1 MRNGCST
8 APEIVDLSRS
18 ILPPRAEYRHPDDGN
33 RAAALRKNPAY
44 CRDGVAVMTALGR
57 SREIARLVL
66 MEAVGASATPFIP
79 VPFVDDF
86 LRTQLLKRVATKV
99 LARHDP
105 PANELAGAVVSA
117 YDKAGARPLA
127 SSIAVG
133 AARFIVRKLAIVLDV
148 KKSYDVF
155 GQSLAFAIAVDIA
168 ATEGWLAVQGADR
181 IGAAIHHV
189 LESASSGT
197 LESLGRA
204 GRQAYA
210 KGGSPGVLA
219 EAIGAEV
226 DQTRAALEAAMR
238 EELARAQ
245 LR

>member
-1 MRNGCST
+1 MHS
-8 APEIVDLSRS
+8 
-18 ILPPRAEYRHPDDGN
+18 DDGDRDAASGKN
-33 RAAALRKNPAY
+33 RHTNAMVY
-44 CRDGVAVMTALGR
+44 AVMTAVGR

-66 MEAVGASATPFIP
+66 VEAVGASATPFIP

-99 LARHDP
+99 LARHEP
-105 PANELAGAVVSA
+105 PAKDLAGAVVSA
-117 YDKAGARPLA
+117 YDKAGASPLA

-133 AARFIVRKLAIVLDV
+133 AARFIVRKLAVVLDV

-155 GQSLAFAIAVDIA
+155 GQSLAFAIAIDIA
-168 ATEGWLAVQGADR
+168 ATEGWLTAHGAER

-189 LESASSGT
+189 LESASSGA

-204 GRQAYA
+204 GRLAYA
-210 KGGSPGVLA
+210 KGGSPSVLA

-226 DQTRAALEAAMR
+226 DQTRAALETAMR
-238 EELARAQ
+238 KELA
-245 LR
+245 